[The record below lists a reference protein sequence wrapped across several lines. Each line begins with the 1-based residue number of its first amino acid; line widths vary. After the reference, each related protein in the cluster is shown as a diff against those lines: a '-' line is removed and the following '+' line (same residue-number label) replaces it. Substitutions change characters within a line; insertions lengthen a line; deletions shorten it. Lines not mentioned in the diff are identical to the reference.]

1 MDNKLDVTAYGEME
15 SNPYPVNVS
24 NDKSNWEPIAS
35 AATKEEGIWSDQLID
50 YVKTHK
56 LRKSIDPDK
65 AIEQIES
72 NRNKID
78 SLDFGGLGRLWPEF
92 SCLGILLML
101 VNEDLTMDVCEDGDI
116 YFSFDVGSTG
126 DIIDAYPN
134 YTLRGIKSMYEK
146 YRIDGLAGLLKRCK
160 IVANKEVLEY
170 FLSTCSDRELKEF
183 FERFDLMDSDDGFD
197 KTDESLESVTEDM
210 YGFEA
215 ISRTGLEALTEA
227 LSSAIK
233 TAGSVGVIQ
242 FLLNEDLGT
251 DFEDQITFIKNTTD
265 LSDSNKVL
273 NEILQAAETLLD
285 DVQIELLVQSL
296 EGPEEMVEEGNPEE
310 FEEEYQE
317 PEDWSSVDSEPVS
330 EEEIVEDEE

>member
-15 SNPYPVNVS
+15 SNPYIINVS
-24 NDKSNWEPIAS
+24 NDKSNWEPVAS
-35 AATKEEGIWSDQLID
+35 AATKEEGI
-50 YVKTHK
+50 
-56 LRKSIDPDK
+56 
-65 AIEQIES
+65 E
-72 NRNKID
+72 
-78 SLDFGGLGRLWPEF
+78 
-92 SCLGILLML
+92 
-101 VNEDLTMDVCEDGDI
+101 
-116 YFSFDVGSTG
+116 
-126 DIIDAYPN
+126 
-134 YTLRGIKSMYEK
+134 
-146 YRIDGLAGLLKRCK
+146 
-160 IVANKEVLEY
+160 VANSYLDRYKFSEVVYMPE
-170 FLSTCSDRELKEF
+170 D
-183 FERFDLMDSDDGFD
+183 DLDTNDVVWRSS
-197 KTDESLESVTEDM
+197 EETEEEM

-215 ISRTGLEALTEA
+215 MSRTGLEDLTKA

-296 EGPEEMVEEGNPEE
+296 EGPEEMAEEGNPEE

-317 PEDWSSVDSEPVS
+317 PEDWSSVDSEPAGEEEIVEEPTDEGNAES
-330 EEEIVEDEE
+330 GEAGLEGEEEIVEDEE